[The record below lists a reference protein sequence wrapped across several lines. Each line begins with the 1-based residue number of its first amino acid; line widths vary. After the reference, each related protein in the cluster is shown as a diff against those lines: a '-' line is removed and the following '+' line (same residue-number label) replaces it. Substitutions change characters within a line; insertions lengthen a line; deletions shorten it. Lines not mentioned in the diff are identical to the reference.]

1 MLANKTLLSMKYSR
15 IVYGFS
21 KAMNIDAEDALRIF
35 YNSDLYR
42 QMSQGIADVHCQSDQ
57 WLIQELIEEY
67 NEHPVQK
74 DNKQIKKMDINF
86 N

>member
-21 KAMNIDAEDALRIF
+21 KAMNIDVEDALRIF

-67 NEHPVQK
+67 NEHSAQK
-74 DNKQIKKMDINF
+74 NNKQRRWI
-86 N
+86 

>member
-21 KAMNIDAEDALRIF
+21 KVMNIDVEDALRIF

-67 NEHPVQK
+67 NEHSAQK
-74 DNKQIKKMDINF
+74 NNK
-86 N
+86 